1 VDQALALFGRPAT
14 VTGFYRCQH
23 GDSRE
28 DDNFTLIL
36 QYEGALKDLV
46 VSVKSSSVNTM
57 TIPLKYFVRGINGTF
72 IKFGEDPQEP
82 QVGQGMTPTS
92 EGYGIEPPSTH
103 GTLTTLKQFHPDQTK
118 QIAAS
123 WVNQDVY
130 EGKFPSLK
138 GDYSD
143 YYEDVVKAIRGKGPV
158 VIKPELARDGL
169 RIVELG
175 RESADLG
182 KTLRMD

>member
-1 VDQALALFGRPAT
+1 LALFGRPAT

-23 GDSRE
+23 GESTE
-28 DDNFTLIL
+28 DDNYTLIL
-36 QYEGALKDLV
+36 QYEGALKNLA

-57 TIPLKYFVRGINGTF
+57 TIPLKYFARGTGGTF

-82 QVGQGMTPTS
+82 QVGQGMTPAS
-92 EGYGIEPPSTH
+92 QGYGIEPSSTY
-103 GTLTTLKQFHPDQTK
+103 GTLTTLKQFHPNQTK
-118 QIAAS
+118 QVAHS

-143 YYEDVVKAIRGKGPV
+143 YYQDVVKAIRGEGPV
-158 VIKPELARDGL
+158 VIKAELARDGL
-169 RIVELG
+169 RIIELG

-182 KTLRMD
+182 KTLKMD